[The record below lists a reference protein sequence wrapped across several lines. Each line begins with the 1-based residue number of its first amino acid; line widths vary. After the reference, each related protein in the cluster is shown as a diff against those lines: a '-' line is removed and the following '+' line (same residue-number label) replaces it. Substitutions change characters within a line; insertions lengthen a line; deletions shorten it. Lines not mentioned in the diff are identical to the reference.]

1 MVLKEDQRRADSTYW
16 QAHYKLDK
24 WMRKSTGTSGPG
36 EVRTMPCLD
45 GFQRLDGMIGIAL
58 GQFP

>member
-36 EVRTMPCLD
+36 EVRTNAVSRRVP
-45 GFQRLDGMIGIAL
+45 AS
-58 GQFP
+58 